1 MKWIKTLVKNF
12 KVLMRSRGSAL
23 MVLLAPLLIV
33 LIIGLSFAGK
43 TENTLDVGVYLNGN
57 NNDLTNRFVTNL
69 NTSDR
74 TLTIFPTEQSC
85 ITAIKES
92 VVVTCIVFPQRFV
105 IADNNTN
112 EVVFYVDE
120 SRMNL
125 VYQLISSITLNVGGE
140 SGEVSK
146 EITQRLLLIVDE
158 TKKNVD
164 ASISSTVG
172 MKAKLQSSQGLSTDI
187 KGKVS
192 AMDVS
197 SQTIDMRGSIDDVE
211 SAYVS
216 LNNLETSAATVLT
229 RGNSIVADLKS
240 SNVSGTA
247 LKTALDNLNSTLNAS
262 KAASAKSED
271 VLSALDVVA
280 LEINNLN
287 EKLQSAGDVKAAVSG
302 NIEKLDSSI
311 KSLSADID
319 ALKTRQEAIASSINS
334 FGYRSADS
342 ISNPITTRVE
352 SVTAKNNKVT
362 YSFPYLLM
370 LVVLFVGIML
380 SSTIVFMEKDSRA
393 YFRNFTTP
401 TKNAHFILM
410 NYFTS
415 LLIIVAQAAVI
426 LLAVYYGLNVPIL
439 NHIEVTIVF
448 LLLGMSVFILI
459 GMIIGNLFSTSEAI
473 TMSTIAIGSVLLF
486 LSNLVLPLET
496 LSPIIAKIASY
507 NPYVI
512 VSEAIRRAML
522 MDATL
527 SEMYLQLIILGAYIV
542 ILLALVVLMKKL
554 SSMKMF
560 EKLLTRKPKQVFT
573 VPEDHYLKLD
583 DEKIIIRSIPELL
596 ETLKHMSNADYNAH
610 VKPKNVFSKWLKES
624 LNEKR
629 LALKIEYKS
638 LENAIKVLEQY
649 MDRK

>member
-1 MKWIKTLVKNF
+1 MKWVKTLVKNF
-12 KVLMRSRGSAL
+12 KVLMRSKGSAL

-43 TENTLDVGVYLNGN
+43 VENTLDVGLYLNGN
-57 NNDLTNRFVTNL
+57 NNELTNRFVTNL
-69 NTSDR
+69 NTSDKS
-74 TLTIFPTEQSC
+74 LTIFPTEQSC
-85 ITAIKES
+85 INAIKES
-92 VVVTCIVFPQRFV
+92 VVVTCIVFPKNFV
-105 IADNNTN
+105 ISDNNTN
-112 EVVFYVDE
+112 EVTFYVDE

-140 SGEVSK
+140 SGEISK
-146 EITQRLLLIVDE
+146 EITQRLLMIVDE

-164 ASISSTVG
+164 ATISSTVSV
-172 MKAKLQSSQGLSTDI
+172 KAKLKGAEGLSGDI
-187 KGKVS
+187 KNKVS
-192 AMDVS
+192 GMDVS
-197 SQTIDMRGSIDDVE
+197 ANPVDMNDELEGVQNISDALIDLDASANTVLIRGYEIVTALGSSNISSTSLKTSLD
-211 SAYVS
+211 ALKVS
-216 LNNLETSAATVLT
+216 LNNSNDVIGNTADILDSLNAVSAEMEDLNKKLETAATV
-229 RGNSIVADLKS
+229 
-240 SNVSGTA
+240 
-247 LKTALDNLNSTLNAS
+247 KTAVSTNV
-262 KAASAKSED
+262 D
-271 VLSALDVVA
+271 
-280 LEINNLN
+280 
-287 EKLQSAGDVKAAVSG
+287 
-302 NIEKLDSSI
+302 KLDTSI
-311 KSLSADID
+311 KSLTADID
-319 ALKTRQEAIASSINS
+319 LIKIKQEAIASSINS
-334 FGYRSADS
+334 FGYRSAES
-342 ISNPITTRVE
+342 ISNPITTKVE
-352 SVTAKNNKVT
+352 SVSSKNNKVT

-415 LLIIVAQAAVI
+415 LLIIVVQVAVI
-426 LLAVYYGLNVPIL
+426 LLAVYFGLNVPIL

-448 LLLGMSVFILI
+448 LFLGMTVFILI

-522 MDATL
+522 MDAGL
-527 SEMYLQLIILGAYIV
+527 SDMYFQIIILAVYSFVLLILV
-542 ILLALVVLMKKL
+542 ILMKKL
-554 SSMKMF
+554 SSTKLF
-560 EKLLTRKPKQVFT
+560 ERLLTRKPKQVFT

-583 DEKIIIRSIPELL
+583 NDKIIIRSIPELL
-596 ETLKHMSNADYNAH
+596 NTLKHMSNADYNAH

-638 LENAIKVLEQY
+638 LENAIKVLEKY